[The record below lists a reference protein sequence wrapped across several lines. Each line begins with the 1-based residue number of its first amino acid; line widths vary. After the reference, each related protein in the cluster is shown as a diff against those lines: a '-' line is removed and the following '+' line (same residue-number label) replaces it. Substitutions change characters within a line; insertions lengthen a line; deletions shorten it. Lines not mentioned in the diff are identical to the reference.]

1 MNGGVGMGM
10 QNPRPPTGPPVRPG
24 YNGPGPINMGQPGFN
39 VRPVSAG
46 PMRGGAPGQRPPIH
60 LGRGGPPPALG
71 FGGAPMRGVLA
82 DRGGRGRGVGI
93 MPNVPRGPSGMRR
106 PEPTRPSRARDS
118 ARGERE
124 KERRKRDKGPE
135 IKTTMTDFRIVGI
148 EMKELGWSWGMVGVE
163 DEVRKENGDA
173 SIEPTVEEDGSAVPD
188 GEQDKKTGEEEEE
201 AAVKFEPAESETA
214 DGVEEKRGEKRKAKT
229 PDGGE
234 HLVDPLAIRLI
245 DLDDEAGS
253 ASKKR
258 PSDYL
263 LTHGKPNDTPPSTS
277 HESNQNRFR
286 IYFESPP
293 ELDRI
298 PKAARRNPNKRWR
311 RESSSVAPSRM
322 GDGREE
328 TITVDERA
336 ETATIDERAETA
348 TVDEVLEEVAGE
360 DGTPV
365 PQAGGETESA
375 EVVAEESAEAQ
386 PEEAEAPAD
395 DETDSPE
402 VVAAVE
408 PVGEVEPGVATKVEV
423 APTEAVEV
431 SAAVQLP
438 AIIPA
443 VNQGSPVEVET
454 LAVDVEPP
462 AVDVEAPAVDVEP
475 PAVDVEP
482 PAVEV
487 ETPAVEAAETTDPG
501 MEAADTAAEAAP
513 VSSETVEASGDISM
527 VIDSSAIAALISELV
542 DSTAEATTLAGS
554 DVLKN
559 GDAATETGEAPP
571 AGRTDGAE
579 KPFANGETEASI
591 KPDEQASSELTVA
604 EASAAELEAALAKS
618 AENTASAYKS
628 RTRRRSSVSSVDSQD
643 GESVSGSSAQIGVPS
658 MNRLSILYE
667 DSSRRLCFDAAVVE
681 KVRIFREEGKIEVI
695 LSSAPEAGNPVKT
708 EPSEGENGTVDE
720 KPFGERSKPSS
731 LKGILV
737 SQHTCGRLKL
747 MKPGRDV

>member
-328 TITVDERA
+328 TVTVDERA

-395 DETDSPE
+395 VETDSPE

-462 AVDVEAPAVDVEP
+462 AVDVE
-475 PAVDVEP
+475 P

-487 ETPAVEAAETTDPG
+487 ETPAVEAAETTDYG

-527 VIDSSAIAALISELV
+527 VIGSSAIAALISELV

-554 DVLKN
+554 DVLEN

-708 EPSEGENGTVDE
+708 EPSEGQNGTVDE

>member
-24 YNGPGPINMGQPGFN
+24 YNGPGPINTGQPGFN

-201 AAVKFEPAESETA
+201 AAVKSEPAESETA

-328 TITVDERA
+328 TVTVDERA

-395 DETDSPE
+395 VETDSPE

-462 AVDVEAPAVDVEP
+462 AVD
-475 PAVDVEP
+475 
-482 PAVEV
+482 V

>member
-201 AAVKFEPAESETA
+201 AAVKSEPAESETA

-328 TITVDERA
+328 TVTVDERA

-395 DETDSPE
+395 VETDSPE

-482 PAVEV
+482 PAVDV

>member
-24 YNGPGPINMGQPGFN
+24 YNGPGPINTGQPGFN

-163 DEVRKENGDA
+163 DEVKKENGDA

-201 AAVKFEPAESETA
+201 AAVKSEPAESETA

-328 TITVDERA
+328 TVTVDERA

-395 DETDSPE
+395 VETDSPE

-462 AVDVEAPAVDVEP
+462 AVDVE
-475 PAVDVEP
+475 P

-487 ETPAVEAAETTDPG
+487 ETPAVEAAETTDYG

-527 VIDSSAIAALISELV
+527 VIGSSAIAALIGELV

-554 DVLKN
+554 DVLEN

-708 EPSEGENGTVDE
+708 EPSEGQNGTVDE